1 MPSLIQELYLS
12 NASITGKGLACFSLI
27 QENRVPFA
35 LQILDLSYND
45 LGSDSPNMLECVIP
59 HLISLNLAH
68 TKMASRGA
76 FNLA

>member
-1 MPSLIQELYLS
+1 M
-12 NASITGKGLACFSLI
+12 
-27 QENRVPFA
+27 PFA